1 MSTSSADSI
10 RELAL
15 TIFETVLRETESL
28 REQNVGADLAYL
40 LGAILTN
47 NASCNHLDCERDGG
61 HEAIL
66 AVLADT
72 FPPSHEVWTFIQRD
86 SRNQTIS
93 SSQMRRARKAEA
105 KADVNPIEDAL
116 FRCRPIETKSIEEF
130 LDSML
135 DEDLDVLAQL
145 PGTPGQ
151 VLAAQFSYY
160 VRSSTHLTE
169 SLQRDKTKSQPLI
182 ETIHRLPEFKK
193 RRRNSRS
200 PDHDPAAPD
209 PEAAA

>member
-1 MSTSSADSI
+1 
-10 RELAL
+10 
-15 TIFETVLRETESL
+15 
-28 REQNVGADLAYL
+28 
-40 LGAILTN
+40 
-47 NASCNHLDCERDGG
+47 
-61 HEAIL
+61 
-66 AVLADT
+66 
-72 FPPSHEVWTFIQRD
+72 
-86 SRNQTIS
+86 
-93 SSQMRRARKAEA
+93 MRRARKTEA
-105 KADVNPIEDAL
+105 KADVNPIDDAL
-116 FRCRPIETKSIEEF
+116 ARCRSVETKSIEEF

-169 SLQRDKTKSQPLI
+169 SLQRDKAKSQPLI
-182 ETIHRLPEFKK
+182 ETIHRLPEVKK

-200 PDHDPAAPD
+200 NYHDPTASD